1 MLPQLLLN
9 YTLHCIPGPPVAGA
23 CDYPTVLLT
32 SSAGFSCEGIAGIE
46 ASLLRPAL
54 LLAKSPVAG
63 MHGSTSRITGCTCRL
78 QEIIVSI

>member
-32 SSAGFSCEGIAGIE
+32 SSAGF
-46 ASLLRPAL
+46 
-54 LLAKSPVAG
+54 
-63 MHGSTSRITGCTCRL
+63 
-78 QEIIVSI
+78 